1 MATKKTPV
9 KKGRNKPS
17 AAKLKEFDKKYGDPE
32 KYIKGSDKAPQEQ
45 KRARAT
51 KAKPA
56 AAKSAMS
63 RAERLGRA
71 AGTAVKKTKTFAQ
84 KGLKT
89 LAKGAVPLTLG
100 TAAAQGLATPTES
113 YEKRFGMKGGTLAK
127 DLGIRTLGV
136 ASDIGDVLTLGQASR
151 FYRDKQKP
159 KSASGAAPSNVSG
172 RAASNVRGSAPSNV
186 SKTSPARSKT
196 ASTAKSKPLSKNEP
210 PVSMRKTGGGDYPVY
225 KKGSSSAQSFRAAF
239 ASARK
244 AGKKEFTWQGRK
256 YNTKVK

>member
-1 MATKKTPV
+1 MATKKALV

-56 AAKSAMS
+56 AAKFAMS

-71 AGTAVKKTKTFAQ
+71 AGTAVKKAKTYAQ

-100 TAAAQGLATPTES
+100 TAAAQGLTTPTES
-113 YEKRFGMKGGTLAK
+113 YEKRFGLKGGTLAK

-151 FYRDKQKP
+151 FYRDKQKS
-159 KSASGAAPSNVSG
+159 KSALGG
-172 RAASNVRGSAPSNV
+172 TKSNV

-196 ASTAKSKPLSKNEP
+196 ASTTKSKPLSRNEP
-210 PVSMRKTGGGDYPVY
+210 PVSMRKTRGGDYPVY
-225 KKGSSSAQSFRAAF
+225 KKGSSSAQSFREAF

-256 YNTKVK
+256 YNTKLK

>member
-9 KKGRNKPS
+9 KTGRNKPS
-17 AAKLKEFDKKYGDPE
+17 AAKLKAFDKKYGDPE

-56 AAKSAMS
+56 AAKSTMS

-71 AGTAVKKTKTFAQ
+71 AGTAVKKAKTSAQ

-100 TAAAQGLATPTES
+100 TAAAQGLTTPTES
-113 YEKRFGMKGGTLAK
+113 YEKRFGLKGGTLAK

-151 FYRDKQKP
+151 FYRDKQKS
-159 KSASGAAPSNVSG
+159 KGASGG
-172 RAASNVRGSAPSNV
+172 TKSNVRSAAPSNV
-186 SKTSPARSKT
+186 SKTPATRNKT
-196 ASTAKSKPLSKNEP
+196 TSTAKSES
-210 PVSMRKTGGGDYPVY
+210 PVSVRKTRGGDYPVY
-225 KKGSSSAQSFRAAF
+225 KKGSSSAQSFREAF

-256 YNTKVK
+256 YNTKTK

>member
-1 MATKKTPV
+1 VATKKTPV
-9 KKGRNKPS
+9 KTGRNKPS

-45 KRARAT
+45 KRVRAT

-56 AAKSAMS
+56 AAKSTMS

-71 AGTAVKKTKTFAQ
+71 AGRTVKKAKTSAQ

-89 LAKGAVPLTLG
+89 LAKGAVPLALG
-100 TAAAQGLATPTES
+100 TAAAQGLTTPTES
-113 YEKRFGMKGGTLAK
+113 YEKRFGLKGGTLAK

-151 FYRDKQKP
+151 FYRDKQKS
-159 KSASGAAPSNVSG
+159 KSTSGAAPSN
-172 RAASNVRGSAPSNV
+172 A
-186 SKTSPARSKT
+186 SKTSATRNKT
-196 ASTAKSKPLSKNEP
+196 TSTAKSESPAS
-210 PVSMRKTGGGDYPVY
+210 VRKTRGGDYPVY
-225 KKGSSSAQSFRAAF
+225 KKGSSSAQSFREAF

-244 AGKKEFTWQGRK
+244 VGKKEFTWQGRK

>member
-17 AAKLKEFDKKYGDPE
+17 AAKLKAFDKKYGDPE

-56 AAKSAMS
+56 AAKPAMS

-71 AGTAVKKTKTFAQ
+71 AGTAVKKAKTSAQ

-89 LAKGAVPLTLG
+89 IAKGAVPLTLL

-113 YEKRFGMKGGTLAK
+113 YEKRFGLKGGTLAK

-151 FYRDKQKP
+151 FYRDKQKS
-159 KSASGAAPSNVSG
+159 KSASGA
-172 RAASNVRGSAPSNV
+172 APSNV

-196 ASTAKSKPLSKNEP
+196 ASTAKSKPLSRNEP
-210 PVSMRKTGGGDYPVY
+210 PVSMRKTRGGDYPVY
-225 KKGSSSAQSFRAAF
+225 KKGSSSAQSFREAF